1 MNIGGG
7 FIKNFNLGYKINCT
21 MIKFF
26 QVAFLTAAVILI
38 VLNVLEFNKW
48 QEGRKEGSTKPHP
61 IKWFS
66 FILTSLVALGCAL
79 NIIIQWISKS

>member
-1 MNIGGG
+1 
-7 FIKNFNLGYKINCT
+7 

-26 QVAFLTAAVILI
+26 QVLFFSAAVVLI

-61 IKWFS
+61 IKWFN
-66 FILTSLVALGCAL
+66 FILTSLVAVGCVL
-79 NIIIQWISKS
+79 NILIAWIG

>member
-1 MNIGGG
+1 MVP
-7 FIKNFNLGYKINCT
+7 
-21 MIKFF
+21 FF
-26 QVAFLTAAVILI
+26 QTLFLIASIILI

-48 QEGRKEGSTKPHP
+48 QESHKEGSIKPHP

-79 NIIIQWISKS
+79 NVILSWIF